1 MRVSRM
7 AGGVAAVAVTALA
20 LSACGGSAYSNLLTK
35 VTAKASGTINLAN
48 YDPSI
53 SPFNDSLNG
62 AVRTIPSGST
72 GSAKINLNAS
82 YDAGNWNV
90 SGSYADGSVKFNFK
104 GYALSAI
111 ACGYDVGPLC
121 LGAPL
126 NGGQPLADPT
136 SGGSNAGGGPSQFT
150 VTGGLCIP
158 VVTSYVSTNSQ
169 KPGTGYAEF
178 LVCDAGGPVL
188 RTNNASPTDGLNFTG
203 AADYVRVLVPNL
215 DTGDRNPYANY
226 VSGGTMSGYKSSTFG
241 SISSTMGDPS
251 FSPSP
256 IWPEP
261 SGTLSSA
268 TTAP

>member
-35 VTAKASGTINLAN
+35 VTAKASGTINLTN

-62 AVRTIPSGST
+62 AVRTIPSSST

-104 GYALSAI
+104 GYALTAVV
-111 ACGYDVGPLC
+111 CGVVPC
-121 LGAPL
+121 VGAPL
-126 NGGQPLADPT
+126 NVS
-136 SGGSNAGGGPSQFT
+136 SGNGGGGPAQFT
-150 VTGGLCIP
+150 QTGGLCIP

-178 LVCDAGGPVL
+178 LVCDAAGPTLRQAAGPVGD
-188 RTNNASPTDGLNFTG
+188 AEFTG
-203 AADYVRVLVPNL
+203 DTDYVRVLILNTN
-215 DTGDRNPYANY
+215 TGDKNPYANY
-226 VSGGTMSGYKSSTFG
+226 VSGGTMSGYKSSTFA
-241 SISSTMGDPS
+241 SFSSSFDPT

-256 IWPEP
+256 MWPEP
-261 SGTLSSA
+261 SGTLLPSPTDS
-268 TTAP
+268 

>member
-35 VTAKASGTINLAN
+35 VSAKASGTINLAN

-62 AVRTIPSGST
+62 AVRTIPSSST

-104 GYALSAI
+104 GYALA
-111 ACGYDVGPLC
+111 ALQGG

-126 NGGQPLADPT
+126 NG
-136 SGGSNAGGGPSQFT
+136 SSSNGGGGYSGGGPAQFT
-150 VTGGLCIP
+150 QTGGLCIP

-169 KPGTGYAEF
+169 QPGTGYAEF
-178 LVCDAGGPVL
+178 LVCDAGGPTL
-188 RTNNASPTDGLNFTG
+188 RQAAGPAGDAEFTG
-203 AADYVRVLVPNL
+203 DTDYVRVLIPNW
-215 DTGDRNPYANY
+215 DSGDKNPYANY
-226 VSGGTMSGYKSSTFG
+226 VSGGTMSGYKSSTFA

-251 FSPSP
+251 FTPSP

-261 SGTLSSA
+261 TGTLSS
-268 TTAP
+268 TPTAP